1 MVKFSFYTLSCH
13 CNNFNHWIVLK
24 ITYIDFVI
32 YELLDQNSQL
42 IPGLLDEFPNLK
54 EFHARIGGL
63 EKVAAYLSSDKCI
76 KYPFNGP
83 MAQWGEK

>member
-1 MVKFSFYTLSCH
+1 M
-13 CNNFNHWIVLK
+13 
-24 ITYIDFVI
+24 
-32 YELLDQNSQL
+32 DQNSQL

-83 MAQWGEK
+83 MAQWGGK

>member
-1 MVKFSFYTLSCH
+1 MF
-13 CNNFNHWIVLK
+13 NFLINWIIFK
-24 ITYIDFVI
+24 ITYIDFLI
-32 YELLDQNSQL
+32 YELMDQNSQL

-63 EKVAAYLSSDKCI
+63 EKVAAYLTSDKCI

-83 MAQWGEK
+83 MAQWGGK

>member
-1 MVKFSFYTLSCH
+1 
-13 CNNFNHWIVLK
+13 
-24 ITYIDFVI
+24 
-32 YELLDQNSQL
+32 LDQNSEF

-76 KYPFNGP
+76 KYPLNGP
-83 MAQWGEK
+83 MAQWGGKLPNDHFFGNFLKKIDL